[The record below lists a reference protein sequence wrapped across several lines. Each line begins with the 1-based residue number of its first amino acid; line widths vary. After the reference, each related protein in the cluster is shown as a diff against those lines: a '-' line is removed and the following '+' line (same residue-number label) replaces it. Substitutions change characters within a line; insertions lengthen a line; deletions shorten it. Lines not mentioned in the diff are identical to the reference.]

1 MTSLDSAHE
10 APASGT
16 RDVPP
21 SGRTRV
27 YLHIGEPK
35 TGTTFLQQAM
45 WANRSRLARHGI
57 VLPGQVHRDH
67 FRASRDL
74 RDIKKLPSDP
84 ADPWVGDWDVLT
96 GEALSA
102 PHAAVISDE
111 LLAAC
116 TAPQVERGARTL
128 AAADLHVV
136 CTVRD
141 FGSLLPAEW
150 QETIKCRAT
159 MGWED
164 WLDGII
170 GLESAPD
177 RTARSLFWRMHDTLS
192 ALRMWS
198 QYVAPDHVHVIALP
212 RDRSGDALWVRF
224 ASVLGIDPG
233 ELDLS
238 GVRPNASLGLPEI
251 EFLRRMNQS
260 LPEDLPYWFYSEK
273 IKGDLAHD
281 VLSAR
286 PGQARLVLP
295 PDREAWAKEQA
306 ELVVAG
312 VREAGYQVTGDLSEL
327 LPEPAARGYVA
338 PADIPAD
345 QMLDAAVRAAVTL
358 TSRQFASRYPGTRSS
373 QPWRLPPR
381 EMLTRLEWKVLN
393 GPRTR
398 RLLHQN
404 SNLAAV
410 RRLRVAIWRILNHP
424 GRARP

>member
-1 MTSLDSAHE
+1 VQ
-10 APASGT
+10 ASGT
-16 RDVPP
+16 GTVPAP
-21 SGRTRV
+21 GRTRV

-45 WANRSRLARHGI
+45 WANRTRLARRGI

-74 RDIKKLPSDP
+74 RDVKKLPSDP
-84 ADPWVGDWDVLT
+84 ADPWVGDWDVLAD
-96 GEALSA
+96 EALSA
-102 PHAAVISDE
+102 PHTAVISDE

-116 TAPQVERGARTL
+116 DPGQVERGARAL
-128 AAADLHVV
+128 AAADLHIV

-159 MGWED
+159 QSWED
-164 WLDGII
+164 WLDEVID
-170 GLESAPD
+170 LESAPD
-177 RTARSLFWRMHDTLS
+177 RRARSLFWRMHDTLGT
-192 ALRMWS
+192 LGMWS

-212 RDRSGDALWVRF
+212 RERSGNALWVRF

-233 ELDLS
+233 DLDVS

-251 EFLRRMNQS
+251 EFLRRMNRA
-260 LPEDLPYWFYSEK
+260 LPDELPFWFYSET
-273 IKGDLAHD
+273 IKGELAHD

-286 PGQARLVLP
+286 PGLARLVLP
-295 PDREAWAKEQA
+295 PDREAWAKEQSA
-306 ELVVAG
+306 LVVAG
-312 VREAGYQVTGDLSEL
+312 LREAGYEITGDLAEL
-327 LPEPAARGYVA
+327 RPEPAARPYVA

-358 TSRQFASRYPGTRSS
+358 TGNQYAVRYPAPEPRAPR
-373 QPWRLPPR
+373 QIAPR
-381 EMLTRLEWKVLN
+381 EVLSKIEWTVLN

-398 RLLHQN
+398 RLLHKN

-410 RRLRVAIWRILNHP
+410 RRLRVVIWRMLMHP